1 MTQPSRPSKAT
12 VIVIDDDEGVRE
24 ALQGLLESVGLYVEV
39 FGSVQE
45 FLDAKRPASPGCM
58 ILDIRLPGQSGL
70 EFQEALA
77 QSESTSPIILISAY
91 ADVPMSVRAMKAGAI
106 EVLTKPVREQELLEA
121 VQRAI
126 EQDSARRSNAQ
137 VRALIK
143 ARFGKLTERERQV
156 MAFVVTGMQNK
167 QIAAAMAVTEA
178 TVKLHRGQVM
188 RKMEAGS
195 VVELV
200 RMADGLGQSQAKP
213 TGTST
218 RV

>member
-12 VIVIDDDEGVRE
+12 VIVIDDDKGVRE
-24 ALQGLLESVGLYVEV
+24 ALHGLFESVGLYVEA

-45 FLDAKRPASPGCM
+45 FVDAKRPASPGCM

-77 QSESTSPIILISAY
+77 QAESARPIILISAY
-91 ADVPMSVRAMKAGAI
+91 ADVPMSVRAMKAGAV

-126 EQDSARRSNAQ
+126 EQDSARRKNAQ
-137 VRALIK
+137 VRALIQ

-213 TGTST
+213 T
-218 RV
+218 RI